1 VSLTFDGAFT
11 VYVRSIERRPMRR
24 TTATQLF
31 CLGLAIAGVTW
42 AQAASPFRYPAQRK
56 PAAPATTT
64 TGSVVRPVPAVEHL
78 ACLPST
84 AFTKLVIE

>member
-1 VSLTFDGAFT
+1 
-11 VYVRSIERRPMRR
+11 MRR
-24 TTATQLF
+24 TTATPLF
-31 CLGLAIAGVTW
+31 CLGLAIVGVTW

-64 TGSVVRPVPAVEHL
+64 TTGAVVRPLPAVEQL

>member
-1 VSLTFDGAFT
+1 MSLTFDGSFT

-31 CLGLAIAGVTW
+31 CLGLAIGGVTW
-42 AQAASPFRYPAQRK
+42 AQAASPFRYPPPRK
-56 PAAPATTT
+56 AIEPATTT
-64 TGSVVRPVPAVEHL
+64 GNTVRPVAPTDRL
-78 ACLPST
+78 ACLPSN